1 MAESKPI
8 LIPLDGSKIAEN
20 ALPMANWYSKLTG
33 APLKFIHVLD
43 EDMPAD
49 ERAKA
54 AETFQGYATE
64 MAERHG
70 LGKVE
75 CEVLYGSAAEQVLSA
90 SVTASAIAL
99 GSRGR
104 GGFRAMVIGSVADK
118 IVRGSA
124 VPVLIEPGSDEPRVP
139 GENGT
144 PLLVGLDGSEEAERA
159 IALARTL
166 AAKDHL
172 PIVIVRTYS
181 LPPAVGAEFAT
192 YPANV
197 GTAMQ
202 EAAETYLHDIAKPGE
217 KTVIQMGDP
226 TTALLETAEAENATL
241 IVLTSSGKGL
251 AKRVTLGS
259 TTDRVIHGTNRP
271 VLVLPQVG

>member
-20 ALPMANWYSKLTG
+20 ALPMAKWYSTITG

-43 EDMPAD
+43 EDTPAD

-54 AETFQGYATE
+54 AETFQEYADTLASQHE
-64 MAERHG
+64 

-75 CEVLYGSAAEQVLSA
+75 CDVLFGAAAEQVLSA

-124 VPVLIEPGSDEPRVP
+124 IPVLIEPGTDEPRVP

-144 PLLVGLDGSEEAERA
+144 PLLVGLDGSAEAERA
-159 IALARTL
+159 ITTARTL
-166 AAKDHL
+166 AAKDGL

-192 YPANV
+192 YPSNV

-202 EAAETYLHDIAKPGE
+202 EAAETYLEEVAKPGE
-217 KTVIQMGDP
+217 KTVSQMGDP